1 MSPHGSLFQLIKS
14 NALVFGQQNP
24 TMLANKR
31 QPVRILGSR
40 REVLT
45 VAFVLYTVLQKNVDD
60 WFAVVKILVEV
71 QNEVFRQRQLPLS
84 APSGLLLR
92 SALA

>member
-1 MSPHGSLFQLIKS
+1 
-14 NALVFGQQNP
+14 
-24 TMLANKR
+24 MLANKR